1 MIKEP
6 QHAYYVQLKVS
17 IGKSELMLL
26 IFLRRTVAMSAKKSF
41 GLWSAISISIGAM
54 VAGFFPTLGL
64 GGQIA
69 GNALYISFLIAGLVA
84 LLSTYSYAKMGARYP
99 SAGGPVGFYL
109 EGFGDSI
116 LSGALG
122 IFLWITWII
131 ALALYSK
138 GFGEYAA
145 ALLPANA
152 PGIWANIFATAVI
165 LIFTAINF
173 RGARAVG
180 RSETLIVVIMIGIL
194 ATFVV
199 VGFFLIKPELLSLS
213 KWPNRS
219 DILVGA
225 ASVFVVY
232 SGFGLITTSAE
243 DMETPQ
249 KILPTALYL
258 SVIIVTVMYVLI
270 CFAIAGTLSVPEII
284 SARDYA
290 LAQAAQP
297 VLGSVGPLAIVFAV
311 LLATSSGVNGTLYG
325 GAHVTYTLVKNGALP
340 TKLESLAPGPSKRR
354 DVEGLFITAGLTIF
368 FVNSFDLRGIAALGS
383 ASFLILYA
391 AVSVAH
397 LRRYRDTKAKPYI
410 IWSSI
415 IACLALLGLLVL
427 FEIMIN
433 LMTFLALVIIL
444 GFSFIGE
451 WSYRKYSGRAMRTRT

>member
-1 MIKEP
+1 
-6 QHAYYVQLKVS
+6 VN
-17 IGKSELMLL
+17 
-26 IFLRRTVAMSAKKSF
+26 AKKSI
-41 GLWSAISISIGAM
+41 GLSSAISISIGAM
-54 VAGFFPTLGL
+54 LAGFFPTLGI

-69 GNALYISFLIAGLVA
+69 GNALYISFFIAGFVA
-84 LLSTYSYAKMGARYP
+84 FLSTYSYAKLGARYP

-109 EGFGDSI
+109 KGFGDSI
-116 LSGALG
+116 LSGALS
-122 IFLWITWII
+122 IFLWITWIV

-138 GFGEYAA
+138 GFGAYAVI
-145 ALLPANA
+145 LLPTDA
-152 PGIWANIFATAVI
+152 PGIWANIFATAVV

-180 RSETLIVVIMIGIL
+180 RSETLIVALMIGIL

-219 DILVGA
+219 DILYGA

-232 SGFGLITTSAE
+232 SGFGLITTSTK
-243 DMETPQ
+243 DMVTPQ
-249 KILPTALYL
+249 KTLSTALYL
-258 SVIIVTVMYVLI
+258 SVIIVAVMYAFI
-270 CFAIAGTLSVPEII
+270 CFIVAGTVPVPELI
-284 SARDYA
+284 SARGYV
-290 LAQAAQP
+290 LAQAAKP
-297 VLGSVGPLAIVFAV
+297 VLGSIGPLAIIFAA
-311 LLATSSGVNGTLYG
+311 LLATSSGVNGALYG
-325 GAHVTYTLVKNGALP
+325 GAHVTYTLVKNGELP
-340 TKLESLAPGPSKRR
+340 TKLESLAPGKLKRR
-354 DVEGLFITAGLTIF
+354 DSEGLFITAGLTIF

-427 FEIMIN
+427 FEIMTNFI
-433 LMTFLALVIIL
+433 TFLTLIIIL

-451 WSYRKYSGRAMRTRT
+451 